1 MAHIKLPDGLPGI
14 RGPMAFRTDTGRVL
28 SDLAEALLRG
38 ENTLSPA
45 DRELI
50 AAYVSSQN
58 DCMYCQTSHGA
69 IAAHYL
75 GGDEALVA
83 SVKRDP
89 EGSAITPKLK
99 ALLNI
104 AGRVAQGGKSVRTE
118 DVDRARAE
126 GATDKEIHDTVLIAA
141 AFCMYNRYVDG
152 LATWAPDD
160 PDSYR
165 QRAAGIVRDG
175 YAGLPDRLTAGAA
188 TRSGS

>member
-1 MAHIKLPDGLPGI
+1 MAHIKLQDGLPGI
-14 RGPMAFRTDTGRVL
+14 RGPMAFRPDTGRIL
-28 SDLAEALLRG
+28 SELAEVLLRS

-50 AAYVSSQN
+50 AACVSSQN

-83 SVKRDP
+83 SVKRNP
-89 EGSAITPKLK
+89 EASAITPKLK

-104 AGRVAQGGKSVRTE
+104 AGRVAKGGKNVRTE
-118 DVDRARAE
+118 DAERARGE

-152 LATWAPDD
+152 LATWAPED

-175 YAGLPDRLTAGAA
+175 YAGLPDRLAA
-188 TRSGS
+188 AVGREQE